1 MNRHPISRSRNNHSV
16 YLTANTAFGIQYRN
30 DNGVMWRG
38 EINNT
43 NHTASIYHSH
53 LTTNAIRFSFVK
65 CNIVISMSD
74 TVIYHASLEYI
85 ISCQCFLLKLFYTT
99 AVFRRFNQSFT
110 DTLQLQFQFHIF
122 CTNSSLIVFR

>member
-1 MNRHPISRSRNNHSV
+1 M
-16 YLTANTAFGIQYRN
+16 
-30 DNGVMWRG
+30 
-38 EINNT
+38 
-43 NHTASIYHSH
+43 SH
-53 LTTNAIRFSFVK
+53 
-65 CNIVISMSD
+65 

-122 CTNSSLIVFR
+122 LYQLIVDRFQMKISGNIIGCIIHSSRNKISRCKERTPLITVEAE